1 MEKQYQRVFDAV
13 EENKQMILDAERYIW
28 KNPETGF
35 REWKTHA
42 YMKKAFEDL
51 GYDLVEAGNIPG
63 FYTDLDTGKPGPKLA
78 VFGELDSLIVPTHP
92 ECDPETGAAHTCG
105 HNCQCAALLGVAAA
119 LKAPGA
125 LEGLSGSIRLIA
137 VPAEEG
143 IEIGFRQKLREQGAI
158 RYLSGKLEFLYRGYL
173 DGVDLAMMVHTSSNK
188 GLNCS
193 NGSNGSVTKT
203 AVFRGVSS
211 HAGGS
216 PHLGKNALYAA
227 TTAMSAANAL
237 RETFRDKDKIR
248 FHPIITKGGAAVNA
262 IPDEVVTESYV
273 RGANLPAIR
282 QANEKMNLAF
292 AGAAAAMGCTVELN
306 DEHGYAPRLN
316 DENLQDAFHE
326 IGAYFFSEEEMKFH
340 DGWGGGCSDMG
351 DVCCV
356 MPGVHPSIGGAVGR
370 GHADNYYIED
380 PVTACVTCAKVQAGV
395 VIKLLS
401 EDAAFAKKVV
411 AEAKVPYAS
420 VEEYLKEIEGLN
432 FCANSVTFKEDGT
445 VALRYKN

>member
-1 MEKQYQRVFDAV
+1 MEKQYQLVFDAV
-13 EENKQMILDAERYIW
+13 EAKKQTILDAERYIW

-173 DGVDLAMMVHTSSNK
+173 DGVD
-188 GLNCS
+188 
-193 NGSNGSVTKT
+193 
-203 AVFRGVSS
+203 
-211 HAGGS
+211 
-216 PHLGKNALYAA
+216 
-227 TTAMSAANAL
+227 
-237 RETFRDKDKIR
+237 
-248 FHPIITKGGAAVNA
+248 
-262 IPDEVVTESYV
+262 
-273 RGANLPAIR
+273 
-282 QANEKMNLAF
+282 
-292 AGAAAAMGCTVELN
+292 
-306 DEHGYAPRLN
+306 
-316 DENLQDAFHE
+316 
-326 IGAYFFSEEEMKFH
+326 
-340 DGWGGGCSDMG
+340 
-351 DVCCV
+351 
-356 MPGVHPSIGGAVGR
+356 
-370 GHADNYYIED
+370 
-380 PVTACVTCAKVQAGV
+380 
-395 VIKLLS
+395 
-401 EDAAFAKKVV
+401 
-411 AEAKVPYAS
+411 
-420 VEEYLKEIEGLN
+420 
-432 FCANSVTFKEDGT
+432 
-445 VALRYKN
+445 